1 MRISDWSS
9 DVCSSDLDSDLQVQY
24 GKRERRLTL
33 LKGRADFQ
41 VHHDTDR
48 PFVVLVG
55 DASVTATGTQFQVR
69 ASGEAGIV
77 TLLEG
82 QVVVAARD
90 GQRSSDPVT
99 LRKGERVE
107 IGSASGRERVGE
119 NVSCSVGA
127 VS

>member
-41 VHHDTDR
+41 VQHDTDR

-69 ASGEAGIV
+69 ASGADGSL

-82 QVVVAARD
+82 PVVGSARD
-90 GQRSSDPVT
+90 GKRQRDQVRLRQGVSVDIRPVGGLVAPDWLAPT
-99 LRKGERVE
+99 
-107 IGSASGRERVGE
+107 
-119 NVSCSVGA
+119 
-127 VS
+127 